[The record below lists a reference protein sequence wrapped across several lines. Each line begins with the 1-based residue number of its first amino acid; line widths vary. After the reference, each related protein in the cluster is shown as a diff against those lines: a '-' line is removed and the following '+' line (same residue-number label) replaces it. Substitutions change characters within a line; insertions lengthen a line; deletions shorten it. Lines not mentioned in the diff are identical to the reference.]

1 MNPNKPFGLGDKV
14 GYALGDF
21 GNDFTFMLSTMFLMK
36 FYTDV
41 MGVSAALVGLMM
53 MLCRFIDAF
62 RWDRSSTAAR
72 PGKTASSVPGFC
84 A

>member
-41 MGVSAALVGLMM
+41 MGVSAAP
-53 MLCRFIDAF
+53 RP
-62 RWDRSSTAAR
+62 SSFSSR
-72 PGKTASSVPGFC
+72 RERTASV
-84 A
+84 